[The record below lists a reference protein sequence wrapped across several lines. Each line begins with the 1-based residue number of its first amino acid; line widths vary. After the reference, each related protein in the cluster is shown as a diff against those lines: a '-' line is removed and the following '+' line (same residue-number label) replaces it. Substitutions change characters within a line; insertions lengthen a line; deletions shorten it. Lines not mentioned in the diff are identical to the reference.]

1 MYVMAASGLL
11 GQQFPERKHHTI
23 KVKYKSEENW
33 KKKSHNGQIGSAEEC
48 TRILQDEDN
57 P

>member
-1 MYVMAASGLL
+1 MYVMAAWGLL